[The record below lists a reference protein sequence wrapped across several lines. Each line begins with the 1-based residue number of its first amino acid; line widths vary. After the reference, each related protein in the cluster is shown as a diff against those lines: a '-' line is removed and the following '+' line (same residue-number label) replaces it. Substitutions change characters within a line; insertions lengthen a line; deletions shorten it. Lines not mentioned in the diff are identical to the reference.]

1 MYSETMIEIKN
12 YFNEQGISIVTIQPE
27 FNTTSDSV
35 CEGESNKCLVTCR
48 QKECKPKHCCRPS
61 ETPGLEQV
69 VSMKNIES
77 VESELGS
84 SGSFKSLNEPTTVA
98 PRVKKISTASLNLPS
113 ALKRL
118 KQPTES
124 HRSTENNQENDKV
137 TEDMGDKKYGSESI
151 ITGDN
156 KSSLDNKKRIVLEN
170 KLQEQV
176 DQTDNNET
184 ENLYN
189 RSYEHKK

>member
-1 MYSETMIEIKN
+1 MNEIIN
-12 YFNEQGISIVTIQPE
+12 FFHEQGISIVTIQPE

-35 CEGESNKCLVTCR
+35 CAGENNKCLVTCR
-48 QKECKPKHCCRPS
+48 QKECKPKHCCTTIN
-61 ETPGLEQV
+61 ETGLALEQV
-69 VSMKNIES
+69 VSMKNIEGLA
-77 VESELGS
+77 SEMGS
-84 SGSFKSLNEPTTVA
+84 TGSFKSLNETTT

-124 HRSTENNQENDKV
+124 HRSTENNQQTDKV
-137 TEDMGDKKYGSESI
+137 TEDMGEKKYGSESI
-151 ITGDN
+151 ITGAD
-156 KSSLDNKKRIVLEN
+156 KLSVDNKKRIVLEN

-176 DQTDNNET
+176 DHTDNNET

-189 RSYEHKK
+189 RSYDQGK

>member
-1 MYSETMIEIKN
+1 MNEIIN
-12 YFNEQGISIVTIQPE
+12 FFHEQGISIVTIQPE

-35 CEGESNKCLVTCR
+35 CAGENNKCLVTCR
-48 QKECKPKHCCRPS
+48 QKECKPKHCCTTIN
-61 ETPGLEQV
+61 ETPGLALEQV
-69 VSMKNIES
+69 VSMKNIEGLA
-77 VESELGS
+77 SEMGS
-84 SGSFKSLNEPTTVA
+84 TGSFKSLNETTT

-124 HRSTENNQENDKV
+124 HRSTENNQQTDKV
-137 TEDMGDKKYGSESI
+137 TEDMGEKKYGSEST
-151 ITGDN
+151 ITGAD
-156 KSSLDNKKRIVLEN
+156 KLSVDNKKRIVLEN

-176 DQTDNNET
+176 DHTDNNET

-189 RSYEHKK
+189 RSYDQGK